1 MTGGPTTTA
10 RSAEHKS
17 RPRLASDLETSL
29 MLALIA
35 ATFWLLSLPAVRV
48 SEISGWG
55 LLPSLPE
62 TWWVAIV
69 ATIGGHALAL
79 FGGRV
84 RGWVVAVYQVVLVAV
99 LFGTTSA
106 VYEWPRY
113 PWTFKHVGAVE
124 HILATGALDRTI
136 DIYNNWPG
144 FFVLAA
150 MLSRVT
156 GIDTIDLAQWAE
168 PVLALLAAA
177 AVCYA
182 VRGLTRDLRVVG
194 LTLLIFTLGNW
205 IGQNY
210 FSPQALATIL
220 ASLLLGVVLRI
231 MPIRNDDGTVHVRSL
246 GRLLRRRTA
255 VVLPPVMGVLARNRA
270 TALVLATVLWTVLVM
285 SHQLTPVAVLIQ
297 VCLLAM
303 AVRMRP
309 LWLIGVWI
317 AIEAGW
323 VALALPF
330 LQFSLFQADALS
342 SISWPGPNLTPSLPG
357 MEIVRI
363 AAPVLVVTLPVLALV
378 AALRERMG
386 GGVEI
391 LAALLACGPCTLL
404 LVQTYGGEAV
414 FRVYLYGLP
423 WFGLL
428 IALRAVDL
436 WGTRWWGKGV
446 VVAFSVAFSAL
457 ALCAHFS
464 QELVH
469 RVPTND
475 VQASRWFET
484 NARPNSSATSLVGL
498 GFPLQ
503 MTANYPIRRAD
514 QPSLAVRYGM

>member
-1 MTGGPTTTA
+1 
-10 RSAEHKS
+10 
-17 RPRLASDLETSL
+17 

-194 LTLLIFTLGNW
+194 LTVLIFTLGSW

-255 VVLPPVMGVLARNRA
+255 VVLPPVTGVLARNRA

-297 VCLLAM
+297 V
-303 AVRMRP
+303 
-309 LWLIGVWI
+309 
-317 AIEAGW
+317 
-323 VALALPF
+323 
-330 LQFSLFQADALS
+330 
-342 SISWPGPNLTPSLPG
+342 
-357 MEIVRI
+357 
-363 AAPVLVVTLPVLALV
+363 
-378 AALRERMG
+378 
-386 GGVEI
+386 
-391 LAALLACGPCTLL
+391 
-404 LVQTYGGEAV
+404 
-414 FRVYLYGLP
+414 
-423 WFGLL
+423 
-428 IALRAVDL
+428 
-436 WGTRWWGKGV
+436 
-446 VVAFSVAFSAL
+446 
-457 ALCAHFS
+457 
-464 QELVH
+464 
-469 RVPTND
+469 
-475 VQASRWFET
+475 
-484 NARPNSSATSLVGL
+484 
-498 GFPLQ
+498 
-503 MTANYPIRRAD
+503 
-514 QPSLAVRYGM
+514 